1 MNQMVSLHLEG
12 KNIPITMHLEKET
25 GLGFPLMKVE
35 EVIQGLG
42 FHSPPCH
49 ILLVD
54 VLGLLAADVVEE
66 AECG

>member
-1 MNQMVSLHLEG
+1 
-12 KNIPITMHLEKET
+12 
-25 GLGFPLMKVE
+25 MKVE

-66 AECG
+66 AGKASSCIKHG